1 MVELLY
7 KILCMLI
14 SPITWFWNK
23 IPKYVKRKQY
33 TKIVISL
40 FISLLLMAMIAFDI
54 IGFAYIIIMFANNH
68 IGLVS
73 IISGI
78 AILYW
83 YVKQKHPTIG
93 QEQEQSPSEE
103 KEEQQLKEYARNGYR
118 DMRLIVFKTVQTIGE
133 ALGMKPPRMLS
144 DIESVDKFFINYGC
158 VFYQFN
164 IAKGDLNK
172 KFSDTEL
179 EDTRKVLEDTFLELW
194 SQGAFPS
201 ITLSTYT
208 NNDGVIL
215 PPVSFILVSDMGR
228 NLEILVTFTTPS
240 SVDFLKRTQQERNA
254 TNSGYDKDD
263 SRLL

>member
-1 MVELLY
+1 MVELIY
-7 KILCMLI
+7 KILSMLI
-14 SPITWFWNK
+14 SPITWFWAH

-33 TKIVISL
+33 AKIVISL
-40 FISLLLMAMIAFDI
+40 LISLLLLAMIAIDI
-54 IGFAYIIIMFANNH
+54 IGFAYIIIMFANDH
-68 IGLVS
+68 IWLVC

-164 IAKGDLNK
+164 ISKEDLNK
-172 KFSDTEL
+172 KFSDAEL
-179 EDTRKVLEDTFLELW
+179 EDTRKVLDDTFLELW

-201 ITLSTYT
+201 ITMQTYT
-208 NNDGVIL
+208 DNNGVIL
-215 PPVSFILVSDMGR
+215 PPVSFVLVSDMGR
-228 NLEILVTFTTPS
+228 NLEILATFTTPA
-240 SVDFLKRTQQERNA
+240 SVDFLKRTQQERNT

>member
-7 KILCMLI
+7 KILCLLI
-14 SPITWFWNK
+14 SPIKWFWDN
-23 IPKYVKRKQY
+23 IPKYVQLKQY
-33 TKIVISL
+33 TKVVISL
-40 FISLLLMAMIAFDI
+40 LLSLFLMAMIAFDI

-68 IGLVS
+68 MWLVC

-83 YVKQKHPTIG
+83 YVKQKHTDTR
-93 QEQEQSPSEE
+93 QEQVQSPVEE

-133 ALGMKPPRMLS
+133 ALGMKPPRLLS

-164 IAKGDLNK
+164 ISKEDLNK
-172 KFSDTEL
+172 KFSDAEL
-179 EDTRKVLEDTFLELW
+179 DDTRKVLDDTFLELW

-201 ITLSTYT
+201 ISMSTYT
-208 NNDGVIL
+208 DNNGVIL

-228 NLEILVTFTTPS
+228 NLEILATFTTPA

>member
-7 KILCMLI
+7 KILCILI
-14 SPITWFWNK
+14 SPITWFWDN
-23 IPKYVKRKQY
+23 IPRYMKRKQY

-40 FISLLLMAMIAFDI
+40 LLSLLLMAMIAFDI

-68 IGLVS
+68 VWLVC

-83 YVKQKHPTIG
+83 YVKQKHTNIEP
-93 QEQEQSPSEE
+93 EQGQSPTEE
-103 KEEQQLKEYARNGYR
+103 KEEDQLKAYARNGYR
-118 DMRLIVFKTVQTIGE
+118 DMRLIIFKTIQAIGE

-158 VFYQFN
+158 VFYQFS
-164 IAKGDLNK
+164 ISKEDLNK
-172 KFSDTEL
+172 KFSDAEL

-194 SQGAFPS
+194 SKGEFPS

-215 PPVSFILVSDMGR
+215 PPVTFILVSDMGR
-228 NLEILVTFTTPS
+228 NLEILVTFTTPA
-240 SVDFLKRTQQERNA
+240 SVEFLKRTQQKRNA